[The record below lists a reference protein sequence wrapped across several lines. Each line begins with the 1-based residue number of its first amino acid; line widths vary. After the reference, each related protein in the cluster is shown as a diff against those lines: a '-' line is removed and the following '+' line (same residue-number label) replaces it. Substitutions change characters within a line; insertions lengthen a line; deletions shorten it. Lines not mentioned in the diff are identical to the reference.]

1 MTSHTSQISIG
12 ASYLIVGSGVFGTS
26 TAYHL
31 SRTHPNSSIT
41 LLDRASSFPC
51 SLGASHDYNK
61 IVRADYEDIF
71 YCELALK
78 AREMW
83 KNDPLYKPYYH
94 ESGFVIVDDTGLG
107 QRIIDNY
114 EELGVSNHQARIG
127 EPDEM
132 KSLYGGLFE
141 GTDWR
146 GVKEVF
152 INEGSGWAEATKAV
166 RKVTEMAMANGVKF
180 VKGDVENLILTED
193 GQCLGVMTKDGRSF
207 RADKI
212 ILSTGAGTAKLL
224 ADSAPQMHHILAE
237 DRITAAAIVSGHV
250 NLSETVYDRIK
261 NTPVFDH
268 AVGNVLGAVLPPTD
282 GILKFYLDVT
292 LKNTTLHKC
301 SGHMI
306 SAPPDEADQAQH
318 DVPKRLQDECYR
330 VVKGIYSE
338 LAEDLKF
345 DSFRM
350 CWDGITP
357 DQDFIISAHPRCQNL
372 HIATGGSFHGWKF
385 LPIIGE
391 YVVQML
397 DSNLDFNLLKRWAW
411 DRDHKGSVHNKFVP
425 RRELRDLMT

>member
-107 QRIIDNY
+107 RRIIDNY
-114 EELGVSNHQARIG
+114 EELGVSNHQARIV

-268 AVGNVLGAVLPPTD
+268 AVGNVLG
-282 GILKFYLDVT
+282 K
-292 LKNTTLHKC
+292 
-301 SGHMI
+301 
-306 SAPPDEADQAQH
+306 
-318 DVPKRLQDECYR
+318 
-330 VVKGIYSE
+330 
-338 LAEDLKF
+338 
-345 DSFRM
+345 
-350 CWDGITP
+350 
-357 DQDFIISAHPRCQNL
+357 
-372 HIATGGSFHGWKF
+372 
-385 LPIIGE
+385 
-391 YVVQML
+391 
-397 DSNLDFNLLKRWAW
+397 
-411 DRDHKGSVHNKFVP
+411 
-425 RRELRDLMT
+425 LRFQ